1 MSVISDACSP
11 RLIACSRRVDVSRSV
26 IWRRGQEA
34 SHTIRFRGRESP
46 HTVFLELPRKS
57 SNVGIRQYPESD
69 RIRCPWKRKKRFGTE
84 YHYGQRHARTSG
96 QCGSFCKRWKT
107 YPDAG
112 GRPTRVIE

>member
-34 SHTIRFRGRESP
+34 SHTIRSVGERALIQFSWNSRGNPRTFESG
-46 HTVFLELPRKS
+46 
-57 SNVGIRQYPESD
+57 GIREYPESD

-84 YHYGQRHARTSG
+84 YHHGQRHARTSG

-112 GRPTRVIE
+112 GRPP